1 MTIQALK
8 FISDTLIDIGIN
20 YEFGRWSSNPV
31 PAVFWVGEYTETESV
46 NEDGLQETTIIL
58 TGTTKEKWISLE
70 KDKDKIKNI
79 FPKTAILNNSG
90 VAVFYRNAIII
101 PVENMDMKR
110 MQINLQIKE
119 WSVN

>member
-1 MTIQALK
+1 MN
-8 FISDTLIDIGIN
+8 D
-20 YEFGRWSSNPV
+20 E
-31 PAVFWVGEYTETESV
+31 
-46 NEDGLQETTIIL
+46 GLQETTIIL